1 MTTMIPA
8 PAPATERRLGL
19 AVRAELRLNSVRALT
34 TVLLCAAALIWA
46 AISTDQF
53 NGLLTLW
60 AALAWYRY
68 GRADG
73 IEREELRASLGLSRA
88 DRIRGRV
95 VLVLAEQAAVVATVA
110 AGAVF
115 SVALGRDSAGG
126 AAPFTLSGDP
136 MGPQL
141 GIVLAGALFSMICL
155 LVTGLVVGGDCTTR
169 RPGRSLAVLSILTYF
184 LVGLL
189 LTIPLL
195 LVSLILSRDPWDG
208 AFGTPVVAGL
218 LVGTVVAL
226 LVALRARVRRWIPA
240 LDSTAEAVSR

>member
-1 MTTMIPA
+1 
-8 PAPATERRLGL
+8 
-19 AVRAELRLNSVRALT
+19 LRLNSVRALT

-208 AFGTPVVAGL
+208 AFGTP
-218 LVGTVVAL
+218 
-226 LVALRARVRRWIPA
+226 
-240 LDSTAEAVSR
+240 

>member
-1 MTTMIPA
+1 ICGPRPGSRRAQRRHRVAARGVPAVRAREPPGITRPRGRDEHRAGNARPHRRRRRGRPAAHGLAAPSRRERDRHPPAARRTGRCLDPEEDCTMTTVIPSP
-8 PAPATERRLGL
+8 PAERRLGL
-19 AVRAELRLNSVRALT
+19 AVRTELRLNSVRALT
-34 TVLLCAAALIWA
+34 TAMLCAAALIWA
-46 AISTDQF
+46 AVSTAHF

-73 IEREELRASLGLSRA
+73 VEREELRASLGLSRA

-95 VLVLAEQAAVVATVA
+95 VLVLAERAAVVATVA

-141 GIVLAGALFSMICL
+141 GIVLAGALFSMIC
-155 LVTGLVVGGDCTTR
+155 
-169 RPGRSLAVLSILTYF
+169 
-184 LVGLL
+184 
-189 LTIPLL
+189 
-195 LVSLILSRDPWDG
+195 
-208 AFGTPVVAGL
+208 
-218 LVGTVVAL
+218 
-226 LVALRARVRRWIPA
+226 
-240 LDSTAEAVSR
+240 